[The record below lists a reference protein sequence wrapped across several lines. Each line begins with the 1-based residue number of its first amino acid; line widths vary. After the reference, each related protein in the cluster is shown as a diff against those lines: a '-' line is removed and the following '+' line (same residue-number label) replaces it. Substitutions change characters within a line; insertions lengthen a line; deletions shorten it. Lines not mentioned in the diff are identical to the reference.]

1 MSKKSDKT
9 KNVDKPCF
17 RACVP
22 PCPRYITGG
31 DTHALCVVC
40 LGAGHAASA
49 LERADCP
56 HCDLLPMRTLR
67 SRKALF
73 EEGAFTSAPRGS
85 GPASAEAERA
95 LHSWGSQLDLL
106 EDPQPGPRVRKPAL
120 RFLPPADRAR
130 RSVSHPLRGGEVE
143 IVDTP
148 QSVQYEELLE
158 VVTRA
163 VEKLKIDWP
172 AESQAEPQ
180 RSRLDERFLQSRP
193 PSARRSLP
201 FFPDLHTEVSRS
213 WNSPFSAR
221 LFIPASYNYGSVAG
235 LDERGYRAMPRVE
248 QTLASYLS
256 PGSASSL
263 KAPVLPT
270 KPLRVTSALVGKG
283 YTAAGQA
290 GACLHTMSVLQAYQA
305 DLLKELDEGEEIKDA
320 DIAEVR
326 RTADLALRATKETA
340 RAIGRS
346 MAALVAAERHLW
358 LTLSDMKEKDRVFL
372 LDAPLSPSGLFGDSV
387 NSVVDRYQE
396 ARKQAAAFQRFLPLR
411 HPAREAAGR
420 EQPRPSTS
428 SSYREAQKQS
438 VATRTPPHR
447 ERVVVRSKSGTS
459 KARPDL
465 RTVSLTLPVLQGA
478 AASSEHVP
486 RFLPPGNVAGPG
498 SSPPPE
504 GVSGA
509 ASSDHLAA
517 WKLLPNV
524 SAWVLR
530 TVERG
535 YRIQFGAP
543 PPPFI
548 GVSPTLVGPEQGL
561 VMEQEVVSLLRKEA
575 IEVVPPHDRES
586 GFYSRYFIVPKK
598 DGGLRPILDLRV
610 LNRSVMKL
618 KFRMLTLKQ
627 VVSQIRSEDWF
638 VTIDLKDAYF
648 HVSILPQH
656 RKFLRF
662 AFRGE
667 AYQYRVLPFGL
678 ALSPRTFTK
687 CVDAALAPLRL
698 QGIRILNYI
707 DDWLILAQ
715 SEQVAAQHRDAVL
728 AHMKELGLRLNAK
741 KSVLSPLQ
749 RTTYLGVVWDSTTMQ
764 ARLSPARIESILA
777 AVRRVRIGR
786 SLTVKQF
793 QQLLG
798 LMAAASNVIPFGL
811 LYMRPLQWW
820 LKTRGFPRGKPASHD
835 QGHAAMPT
843 CLGHGPVLGAPCRR
857 VTLATDASLT
867 GWGAVMSGHTA
878 RGLWRGHQL
887 TWHINCLE
895 MLAVFQA
902 LKHFLPD
909 LRDRHVLVRTDSTSV
924 VSYINHQGGLR
935 SRPLY
940 KLAHQILVWSR
951 GKLLSLKAVYLPGY
965 LNVVADILSRQGPRL
980 RGMDASPRGGEADLE
995 SLRSSPIHPAP
1006 LGLDAMVQTWP
1017 RLRLYAFP
1025 PIALLPGVLERV
1037 RRDGV
1042 SLLLV
1047 APYWPGRVWFSDLIS
1062 LLDGSP
1068 WEIPVRRDLL
1078 SQAGGHC
1085 VPPSPGAVE
1094 TLGVAPEGAHL
1105 LASGLST
1112 EVVETILQS
1121 RAPSTRKLYALK
1133 WKLFTS
1139 WCGRHQQDPV
1149 NCPVGSVLEFLQDRL
1164 SAGLSHS
1171 TLKVYVAA
1179 IAAYHAPLS
1188 VVSRWSLGGLRP
1200 PVRSRVPSWDLSL
1213 VLEALCGPPFEPIEE
1228 ISDRLL
1234 TIKTVLLIAI
1244 TSLKRVGDLQA
1255 LSVAPSFLD
1264 FAPGLAKAFLHPR
1277 SGYIPKVP
1285 SSAPRPVVLQAFCPP
1300 PFREPDQQKL
1310 NCMCP
1315 VRALDT
1321 YVHRAARWRKSDQLF
1336 VCYGPAKRG
1345 FPATK
1350 QTLSRWIVDAIS
1362 TAYESSGLP
1371 PPLGVKAHSTRSV
1384 SASKAFL
1391 EGVSMQDICNA
1402 RDGPRP
1408 LLLSGFTTWTYESL
1422 LALLSFV
1429 LALPRQGLGF
1439 WRRNETPRLE
1449 ALILHPCE
1457 RAASLLKLTPVSN
1470 ARVFIASWLVT
1481 SPAVDVSLFHWT
1493 DFTCD
1498 SEHGHA
1504 EDVPKAFR
1512 RGVSFPRGTRRKKR
1526 QKEPVNEALRAMVA
1540 DELKIQFA
1548 VVREIFK
1555 KEL

>member
-1 MSKKSDKT
+1 MSKKSEKT
-9 KNVDKPCF
+9 KNIDKPCF

-22 PCPRYITGG
+22 PCPRYITSG

-40 LGAGHAASA
+40 LGVEHAASA
-49 LERADCP
+49 FEKADCP

-106 EDPQPGPRVRKPAL
+106 EDPQPGPRDRKPAL
-120 RFLPPADRAR
+120 RFLPPRGSGSTVR
-130 RSVSHPLRGGEVE
+130 LSSSEGGEVE

-372 LDAPLSPSGLFGDSV
+372 LDALLSPSGLFGDSV

-428 SSYREAQKQS
+428 SSYRQAQKQS

-447 ERVVVRSKSGTS
+447 EQVVVRSKSGTS
-459 KARPDL
+459 KARRDL
-465 RTVSLTLPVLQGA
+465 RETVSLTLPVLQGA
-478 AASSEHVP
+478 AASSEHIP

-498 SSPPPE
+498 SSPPPR
-504 GVSGA
+504 GSLRPLVQVLPAGQPLQDTVLA
-509 ASSDHLAA
+509 AQQTPEASLERLVPLVDHLAA

-524 SAWVLR
+524 PAWVLR

-543 PPPFI
+543 PPPFV

-561 VMEQEVVSLLRKEA
+561 VMKQEVVSLLRKEA

-586 GFYSRYFIVPKK
+586 GFYSRHEAEVQDAYSQAS
-598 DGGLRPILDLRV
+598 
-610 LNRSVMKL
+610 SV
-618 KFRMLTLKQ
+618 
-627 VVSQIRSEDWF
+627 IRSEDWF

-715 SEQVAAQHRDAVL
+715 SEQLAAQHRDVVL

-777 AVRRVRIGR
+777 AVRRVKVGR

-820 LKTRGFPRGKPASHD
+820 LKTRGFSPRGNPFRMIKV
-835 QGHAAMPT
+835 T
-843 CLGHGPVLGAPCRR
+843 RRCLRALDMWRNPWFLSQGPVLGAPCRR

-909 LRDRHVLVRTDSTSV
+909 LRDRHVLVRTDNTSV

-951 GKLLSLKAVYLPGY
+951 GKLLSLRAVYLPGY
-965 LNVVADILSRQGPRL
+965 LNVAADILSRQGPR
-980 RGMDASPRGGEADLE
+980 PGEWMLHPEVVKQIWRVFGPAQVDLFATRE
-995 SLRSSPIHPAP
+995 NTQCPLWYSLAHPAP

-1017 RLRLYAFP
+1017 RLRLYTFP

-1062 LLDGSP
+1062 LL
-1068 WEIPVRRDLL
+1068 
-1078 SQAGGHC
+1078 
-1085 VPPSPGAVE
+1085 
-1094 TLGVAPEGAHL
+1094 
-1105 LASGLST
+1105 
-1112 EVVETILQS
+1112 
-1121 RAPSTRKLYALK
+1121 
-1133 WKLFTS
+1133 LFTS
-1139 WCGRHQQDPV
+1139 WCERHQQDPV
-1149 NCPVGSVLEFLQDRL
+1149 NCPVGTVLEFLQDRL

-1179 IAAYHAPLS
+1179 IAAYHAPLGGLS
-1188 VVSRWSLGGLRP
+1188 VGKDPLVSRFLRGALRLRP

-1213 VLEALCGPPFEPIEE
+1213 VLEALCRPPFEPIEE
-1228 ISDRLL
+1228 ISDRHL

-1277 SGYIPKVP
+1277 SGYVPKVP

-1384 SASKAFL
+1384 SVSKAFL
-1391 EGVSMQDICNA
+1391 EGVSIQDICNA
-1402 RDGPRP
+1402 AGWSTPLTFLFLGRDSASGGVGISFPKRFDVARVP
-1408 LLLSGFTTWTYESL
+1408 EGERLS
-1422 LALLSFV
+1422 
-1429 LALPRQGLGF
+1429 
-1439 WRRNETPRLE
+1439 
-1449 ALILHPCE
+1449 
-1457 RAASLLKLTPVSN
+1457 AASLLKLTPVSN

-1493 DFTCD
+1493 DYTCD

-1504 EDVPKAFR
+1504 EGIPKAFR
-1512 RGVSFPRGTRRKKR
+1512 RGVSFPRGTR
-1526 QKEPVNEALRAMVA
+1526 VTYVT
-1540 DELKIQFA
+1540 
-1548 VVREIFK
+1548 
-1555 KEL
+1555 